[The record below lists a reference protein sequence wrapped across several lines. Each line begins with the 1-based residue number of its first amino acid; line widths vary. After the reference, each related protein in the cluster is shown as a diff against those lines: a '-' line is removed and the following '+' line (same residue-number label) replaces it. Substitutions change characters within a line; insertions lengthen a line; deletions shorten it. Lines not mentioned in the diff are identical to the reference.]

1 MASDAFNGTTATFA
15 TAAVGEGL
23 RGVRYTES
31 AATADVT
38 GSADAEKTHEAGIP
52 DKELTI
58 DFVGTATQSVGDK
71 GAIAI
76 TWDDATTVGSI
87 TNAVLTSINQGGT
100 MDGEIT
106 GSATFKPST
115 AA

>member
-1 MASDAFNGTTATFA
+1 MSDAFNGTTATFA
-15 TAAVGEGL
+15 VGAVGEGI

-38 GSADAEKTHEAGIP
+38 GSADSEKTFEAGIP
-52 DKELTI
+52 DKEVTI

-71 GAIAI
+71 GALAI
-76 TWDDATTVGSI
+76 TWDDATTVGAI
-87 TNAVLTSINQGGT
+87 AAAVLTSINQGGS

-115 AA
+115 VA